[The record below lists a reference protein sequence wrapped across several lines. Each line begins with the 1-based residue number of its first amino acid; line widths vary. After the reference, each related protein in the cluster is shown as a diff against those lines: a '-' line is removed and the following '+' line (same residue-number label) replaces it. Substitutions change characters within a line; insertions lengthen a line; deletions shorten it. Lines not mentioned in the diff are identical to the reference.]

1 MKFIHFGCW
10 NNGSCDIDTG
20 DNGLSKTMKKLNN
33 FIESNQI
40 DFLTIAGDNY
50 YPDKK
55 KVDGVKIKN
64 MKTSDFNSGIK
75 CLPKDIKK
83 YVILGNHEYDNM
95 LKDGVEY
102 HNCHLLET
110 QQQTFSNPE
119 LNTTFFNDVISIRK
133 ENTLIIMIDTTI
145 YEEKDSDKL
154 VSGSCYDKVF
164 VGIDKR
170 DTVNDL
176 ITHQKTKVNSILT
189 ENLDATNIILI
200 GHHPIISVR
209 AKEKDGRIKNKAEI
223 IKGLKDL
230 FESIKDKVSDKKLFY
245 LCADTHLYQRGTVQ
259 IEGLPIINQYIC
271 GTGGADQDD
280 CEICDLKE
288 VSEKG
293 LTYKIEECHKIF
305 GFLVVSDNGEN
316 LSFEFINSNKT
327 VESKKDKD
335 GKKDKKDKDG
345 KEGKEGEYY
354 EKYLKYKQKYLQL
367 KKID

>member
-20 DNGLSKTMKKLNN
+20 DNGLSQTMKKLNN
-33 FIESNQI
+33 YIESNQI

-55 KVDGVKIKN
+55 KVNGVKIKN
-64 MKTSDFNSGIK
+64 MKTSDFNSGVK

-95 LKDGVEY
+95 LKDGVES

-110 QQQTFSNPE
+110 QQQIFSDPE

-145 YEEKDSDKL
+145 YEEKDSNTL

-164 VGIDKR
+164 VGIDRR

-176 ITHQKTKVNSILT
+176 INHQGTKVNSILT
-189 ENLDATNIILI
+189 ENLDTTNIILI

-209 AKEKDGRIKNKAEI
+209 AKEKDGRIKNKAEV
-223 IKGLKDL
+223 IKGLQDL
-230 FESIKDKVSDKKLFY
+230 FVSMKDKVSDKKLFY
-245 LCADTHLYQRGTVQ
+245 LCADTHLYQKGTVQ
-259 IEGLPIINQYIC
+259 IDELPIINQYIC

-293 LTYKIEECHKIF
+293 LTYKIDECHKIF

-316 LSFEFINSNKT
+316 LSFEFINSSKT
-327 VESKKDKD
+327 AES
-335 GKKDKKDKDG
+335 KKDKKDKKS
-345 KEGKEGEYY
+345 KEGGYY

-367 KKID
+367 KNM